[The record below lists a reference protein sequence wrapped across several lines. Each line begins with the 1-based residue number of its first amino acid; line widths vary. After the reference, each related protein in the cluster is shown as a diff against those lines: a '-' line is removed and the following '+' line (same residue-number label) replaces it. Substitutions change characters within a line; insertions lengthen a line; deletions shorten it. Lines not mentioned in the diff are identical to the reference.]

1 MRKTDITKKMAEQQG
16 VTRAEAADQLD
27 RVVADIIRNLQHG
40 ERAQLPGLGE
50 FEPGPGR
57 QFDFN
62 DKDSSRG
69 K

>member
-1 MRKTDITKKMAEQQG
+1 MSEHQG
-16 VTRAEAADQLD
+16 VTRAEAGDQLD
-27 RVVADIIRNLQHG
+27 RVVADIIRNLRHG

-62 DKDSSRG
+62 GKDTPPG